1 MAMSEGLGLDG
12 VDEVVDF
19 NGLAARVGGQVHG
32 DATFAGARVRVAG
45 HPDYGIT
52 SGELAEAQRRFTNY
66 ARMRLLSV
74 GSRQYDLADRQG
86 FEDMEP
92 ARILLELRQE
102 LADAVN
108 YLTFIDV
115 QLDRWSRRL
124 EDIR

>member
-1 MAMSEGLGLDG
+1 
-12 VDEVVDF
+12 
-19 NGLAARVGGQVHG
+19 
-32 DATFAGARVRVAG
+32 
-45 HPDYGIT
+45 
-52 SGELAEAQRRFTNY
+52 
-66 ARMRLLSV
+66 
-74 GSRQYDLADRQG
+74 
-86 FEDMEP
+86 MEP

>member
-1 MAMSEGLGLDG
+1 MSEGLGLDG

-19 NGLAARVGGQVHG
+19 NGLADRLSGQEHR

-66 ARMRLLSV
+66 ARMRLVST
-74 GSRQYDLADRQG
+74 GSRQYDFDTRQS

>member
-1 MAMSEGLGLDG
+1 
-12 VDEVVDF
+12 
-19 NGLAARVGGQVHG
+19 
-32 DATFAGARVRVAG
+32 
-45 HPDYGIT
+45 
-52 SGELAEAQRRFTNY
+52 
-66 ARMRLLSV
+66 MRLLSV